1 METKNIERLRHYTVL
16 ENSDVNHKFLTLD
29 EGNDQESVI
38 PLNESDSEGI
48 CRVCANS
55 NSHLVPIF
63 EGQGLQLDLVTKMH
77 KYLPIQVTENDT
89 LSTQLCYHCTI
100 TIIAFNDIVEG
111 CLEAE
116 QKLIQ
121 LQEDK
126 IQKISEERRAD
137 LTFEQAEIIKDPQED
152 EIEIQQ
158 AQIVVELSIDK
169 DGENSQ
175 ETGLEKTE
183 TSRSSTKR
191 SSTIQRVLRN
201 KNIPKILTTV
211 TTTTQTRSISEDE
224 CLTEEDDNPPSS
236 SGPPRTPKLS
246 SNSRKTCQKASR
258 TPRKPQTYLCMHCNF
273 SSKRK
278 KSLNIHMYDT
288 HPELSTTT
296 TTTTTTTKKR
306 STINKECIEAA
317 RMEVDGKI
325 YYHCNDCGKN
335 LFSPYT
341 FSWHMRIHTG
351 ERPFTCHL
359 CGKQFRVNQ
368 GLARHLKETHA
379 RIKNFPCDICNRMFA
394 TKRNVEDHRRIHTGE
409 RPYICNV
416 CGKTFKQKASLFVH
430 NRTHSD
436 VFPFKCNYCDQVFRT
451 RPALMV
457 HVTKHTGEKPH
468 LCDVCGRAFRIK
480 YELKRHRLIHSDEK
494 PWECADCGLGFRQ
507 KRYLVNHKKHHRDIA
522 GRSQE

>member
-183 TSRSSTKR
+183 TSRCRELAKISEIYEQFPTDYSLPFERIPDHMPEMYQMSLNFTEISKPPQKSKFCSIICDLCGSSFKTKQLLKSHLTFHDFAQVENCKDEYQLVEDARKKINDKVGFECTRCSKIVFTKR
-191 SSTIQRVLRN
+191 GFLRHLRIHSNTRPCVCRICRKAYRICQDLAKHIKDVHNRVRN
-201 KNIPKILTTV
+201 Y
-211 TTTTQTRSISEDE
+211 E
-224 CLTEEDDNPPSS
+224 CDI
-236 SGPPRTPKLS
+236 
-246 SNSRKTCQKASR
+246 CQKAFAG
-258 TPRKPQTYLCMHCNF
+258 KG
-273 SSKRK
+273 
-278 KSLNIHMYDT
+278 
-288 HPELSTTT
+288 
-296 TTTTTTTKKR
+296 
-306 STINKECIEAA
+306 A
-317 RMEVDGKI
+317 RD
-325 YYHCNDCGKN
+325 
-335 LFSPYT
+335 
-341 FSWHMRIHTG
+341 
-351 ERPFTCHL
+351 
-359 CGKQFRVNQ
+359 
-368 GLARHLKETHA
+368 
-379 RIKNFPCDICNRMFA
+379 
-394 TKRNVEDHRRIHTGE
+394 DHRRTHTGE
-409 RPYICNV
+409 RPYKCEH
-416 CGKTFKQKASLFVH
+416 CSKTFKTLNSVYVH
-430 NRTHSD
+430 NRIHAD
-436 VFPFKCNYCDQVFRT
+436 YKPHKCETCRQYFRT
-451 RPALMV
+451 RQRLNNHM
-457 HVTKHTGEKPH
+457 TTHTGIKAFACEICEKPF
-468 LCDVCGRAFRIK
+468 A
-480 YELKRHRLIHSDEK
+480 LKSEVARHRATHNTEK
-494 PWECADCGLGFRQ
+494 RFSCGGCEMKFAQ
-507 KRYLVNHKKHHRDIA
+507 KRYLRNHIKVHHRERA
-522 GRSQE
+522 EELLKGVNEME

>member
-183 TSRSSTKR
+183 TSRSEVARDFLGLLRVTKISKPLLT
-191 SSTIQRVLRN
+191 SSTPEASKSNERSVTVPELPEVLS
-201 KNIPKILTTV
+201 
-211 TTTTQTRSISEDE
+211 RS
-224 CLTEEDDNPPSS
+224 LSS
-236 SGPPRTPKLS
+236 SPNKTPPDDLPNT
-246 SNSRKTCQKASR
+246 
-258 TPRKPQTYLCMHCNF
+258 F
-273 SSKRK
+273 SDKRK
-278 KSLNIHMYDT
+278 KRTSLQNSKSKLP
-288 HPELSTTT
+288 PEKKEKHRKSTLQR
-296 TTTTTTTKKR
+296 KR
-306 STINKECIEAA
+306 LTCQAH
-317 RMEVDGKI
+317 DGQKL
-325 YYHCNDCGKN
+325 Y
-335 LFSPYT
+335 
-341 FSWHMRIHTG
+341 
-351 ERPFTCHL
+351 TCHV
-359 CGKQFRVNQ
+359 CGKQFGQ
-368 GLARHLKETHA
+368 SGSLYYHLKHVHGGVKDHA
-379 RIKNFPCDICNRMFA
+379 CDICGRRFA
-394 TKRNVEDHRRIHTGE
+394 MKTAMQDHRRIHTGE
-409 RPYICNV
+409 RPYVCDT
-416 CGKTFKQKASLFVH
+416 CGKSFKTTATLYIHSKIHLDQFPYKCSYCDKLFKFKQQMLGHETTHTGIKNHTCDTCGKSFGVKWDLTRHLRIHSTEKPFV
-430 NRTHSD
+430 
-436 VFPFKCNYCDQVFRT
+436 CDQ
-451 RPALMV
+451 
-457 HVTKHTGEKPH
+457 
-468 LCDVCGRAFRIK
+468 CGMSF
-480 YELKRHRLIHSDEK
+480 
-494 PWECADCGLGFRQ
+494 GQ
-507 KRYLVNHKKHHRDIA
+507 KRYLTSHKRIRHKT
-522 GRSQE
+522 E